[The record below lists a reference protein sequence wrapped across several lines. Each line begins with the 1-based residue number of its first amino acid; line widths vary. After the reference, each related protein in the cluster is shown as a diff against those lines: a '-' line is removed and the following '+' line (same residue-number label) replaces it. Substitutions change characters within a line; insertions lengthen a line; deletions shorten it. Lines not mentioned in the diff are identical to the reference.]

1 MRSTH
6 PISFVCSVSFSRRH
20 ISSPHQLGNRREA
33 AGEKEEVG
41 VGDLIKSTVSY
52 TAHGAVSSSLDPLLT
67 PHMMECLVL
76 GEVYVCVCVGVYS
89 DGRWLR

>member
-20 ISSPHQLGNRREA
+20 ISSPHQLGNRSEA

-41 VGDLIKSTVSY
+41 VGDLIKSMVSY
-52 TAHGAVSSSLDPLLT
+52 TAHEAVSSSLDPPLT

-76 GEVYVCVCVGVYS
+76 GEVCVCLCVCMYI
-89 DGRWLR
+89 DGRWFR